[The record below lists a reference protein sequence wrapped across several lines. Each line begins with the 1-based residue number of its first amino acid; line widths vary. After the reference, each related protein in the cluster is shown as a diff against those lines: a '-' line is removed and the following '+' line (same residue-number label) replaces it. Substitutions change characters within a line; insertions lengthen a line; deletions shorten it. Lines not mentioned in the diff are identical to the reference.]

1 MEVHKESN
9 QREQDRH
16 SDWNPDWGSRN
27 EIPRGWQSAGDERV
41 DRDDDRGDV
50 GVLEAIEDIIKIII
64 CLTWGPR
71 NCRYKSL
78 S

>member
-1 MEVHKESN
+1 MELREEGN
-9 QREQDRH
+9 PREQSRH
-16 SDWNPDWGSRN
+16 SDWNPDRGSRN
-27 EIPRGWQSAGDERV
+27 KIPGGWQSAGDERV

-50 GVLEAIEDIIKIII
+50 GVLEAIEDFIKIII
-64 CLTWGPR
+64 CLTWEPR